1 MLKGLVRVLFQGKNL
16 LWTNLGI
23 SVGLSGFG
31 DVITQAIEG
40 KNSHRSENKPRSL
53 ELPVCEFR
61 VHQFLFDLSFDET

>member
-1 MLKGLVRVLFQGKNL
+1 VSSSFVSSAGEKEPSRKGPVAHRDVMLKGLVRVLFQGKNL

-40 KNSHRSENKPRSL
+40 KNSHSY
-53 ELPVCEFR
+53 
-61 VHQFLFDLSFDET
+61 Q